1 MRDEKKSQIYLINFH
16 ALKHA
21 NDIQI
26 CKKCMQNS
34 SRRGNPSA
42 CDFQQLLSSSTCI
55 CLHFRVDPV
64 VIFSVI

>member
-1 MRDEKKSQIYLINFH
+1 MRDEKKNPKLINFH

-42 CDFQQLLSSSTCI
+42 CDFQQLLSPSTCI

-64 VIFSVI
+64 VIFFVI